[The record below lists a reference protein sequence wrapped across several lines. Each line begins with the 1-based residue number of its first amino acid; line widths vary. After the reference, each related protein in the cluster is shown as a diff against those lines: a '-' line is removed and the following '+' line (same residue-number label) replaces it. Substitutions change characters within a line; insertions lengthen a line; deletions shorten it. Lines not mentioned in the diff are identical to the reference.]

1 MVVDMLAE
9 KNAEIGKAVAII
21 KRLSGDARERR
32 IAEMQ
37 EMARRDEASR
47 MNGALRKEREKWERI
62 LADKDA
68 AIAGKDAAIADKDA
82 AIADKDAAIA
92 DNAASLADKDA
103 AIADKDTENAQLRA
117 QLAELRARLGEDR

>member
-47 MNGALRKEREKWERI
+47 MNGAVRKEREKWERI

-68 AIAGKDAAIADKDA
+68 AIAG
-82 AIADKDAAIA
+82 
-92 DNAASLADKDA
+92 
-103 AIADKDTENAQLRA
+103 KDTENAQLRA

>member
-1 MVVDMLAE
+1 LGHDLIEEEFDMLAE

-32 IAEMQ
+32 LAEMQ

-47 MNGALRKEREKWERI
+47 MNGAVRKEREKWERI

-68 AIAGKDAAIADKDA
+68 AIAGKDAAIAG
-82 AIADKDAAIA
+82 
-92 DNAASLADKDA
+92 
-103 AIADKDTENAQLRA
+103 KDTENTQLRA
-117 QLAELRARLGEDR
+117 QLAKFRARLDEGR